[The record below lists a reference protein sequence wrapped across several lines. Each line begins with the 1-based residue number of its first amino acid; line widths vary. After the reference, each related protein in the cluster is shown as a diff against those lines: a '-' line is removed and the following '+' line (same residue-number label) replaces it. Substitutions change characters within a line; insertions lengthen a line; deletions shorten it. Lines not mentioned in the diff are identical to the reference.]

1 MQTFLIGLL
10 ALVIGAA
17 FCLAGY
23 RFILFL
29 LPIWG
34 FFAGFSIGASAMVD
48 LFGGGFLATT
58 SSWLV
63 GIVVGLVFAV
73 LSYLFYYFAVAL
85 LGASVGYLI
94 GTGFM
99 ALLGIQPGV
108 LSFVVGVLAA
118 AVLAGVVLI
127 LNVPKLLLILLSAL
141 GGAAIMIAGLLL
153 LLGRI
158 PLEALRYGVVGSV
171 IQASWFWLLV
181 WLVAAGVGLV
191 VQWESTQRYTVE
203 PQLYPM

>member
-23 RFILFL
+23 RFILIL

-34 FFAGFSIGASAMVD
+34 FFAGFSIGASAIAN

-58 SSWLV
+58 SSWLA
-63 GIVVGLVFAV
+63 GFVVGLVFAV
-73 LSYLFYYFAVAL
+73 LSYLYYYFAVAV
-85 LGASVGYLI
+85 LGASVGYMI

-108 LSFVVGVLAA
+108 LTVVVGVLGA
-118 AVLAGVVLI
+118 AVLAGVVLY
-127 LNVPKLLLILLSAL
+127 LNVPKLLLIVLSAL

-153 LLGRI
+153 ILGRI

-171 IQASWFWLLV
+171 IQDSWFWLLV

>member
-23 RFILFL
+23 RFILIL

-34 FFAGFSIGASAMVD
+34 FFAGFSIGASAIAN

-58 SSWLV
+58 SSWLA
-63 GIVVGLVFAV
+63 GFVVGLVFAV
-73 LSYLFYYFAVAL
+73 LSYLYYYFAVAV
-85 LGASVGYLI
+85 LGASVGYMI

-108 LSFVVGVLAA
+108 LTVVVGVLGA
-118 AVLAGVVLI
+118 AVLAGVVLY
-127 LNVPKLLLILLSAL
+127 LNVPKLLLIVLSAL

-153 LLGRI
+153 ILGRI

-171 IQASWFWLLV
+171 IQDSWFWLLV
-181 WLVAAGVGLV
+181 WLVAASVGLV

>member
-48 LFGGGFLATT
+48 LFGGGFLSTT
-58 SSWLV
+58 SSLV
-63 GIVVGLVFAV
+63 VGFVVGLVFAV
-73 LSYLFYYFAVAL
+73 LSYLFYYFAVAV
-85 LGASVGYLI
+85 LGASVGYMI

-108 LSFVVGVLAA
+108 LSFVIGVLAA
-118 AVLAGVVLI
+118 AVLAGVVLF
-127 LNVPKLLLILLSAL
+127 LNVPKLLLIVLSAL
-141 GGAAIMIAGLLL
+141 GGAAVMIAGLLL
-153 LLGRI
+153 MLGRI

-181 WLVAAGVGLV
+181 WLVAACVGLV

>member
-10 ALVIGAA
+10 AVVIGAA

-23 RFILFL
+23 RFILIL

-34 FFAGFSIGASAMVD
+34 FFAGFSIGASAIAN

-58 SSWLV
+58 SSWLA
-63 GIVVGLVFAV
+63 GFVVGLVFAV
-73 LSYLFYYFAVAL
+73 LSYLYYYFAVAV
-85 LGASVGYLI
+85 LGASVGYMI

-108 LSFVVGVLAA
+108 LTVVVGVLGA
-118 AVLAGVVLI
+118 AVLAGVVLY
-127 LNVPKLLLILLSAL
+127 LNVPKLLLIVLSAL

-153 LLGRI
+153 ILGRI

-171 IQASWFWLLV
+171 IQGSWFWLLV